1 MFAARSSSLIGRQAA
16 LLLAVLF
23 ALFMRAVIPAGYMPE
38 QQSTGWVISLCSG
51 QGVKMVIVDHDG
63 QPVEQDTNSDGAQ
76 SACIFTNLAAPALL
90 AAPPVLLAL
99 AVAYIMA
106 RGFAP
111 TIEAARRL
119 AERLRPPLRAPPIH

>member
-1 MFAARSSSLIGRQAA
+1 M
-16 LLLAVLF
+16 LLAVLF